1 MDRKSVLEVGKVLY
15 HSGLPFRVRL
25 FNILASLGFIISLC
39 NGVLS
44 YWNNGDRKLLLIN
57 TGIAL
62 LSLSLLFYAY
72 HSKKYQRCYF
82 ITIVV
87 IFMFLFP
94 IMFFKSGGYKGG
106 MPSFYI
112 FGILFTIFML
122 EGWLMFFC
130 VWLELIIYIFTI
142 GIAYYYPDTVIWF
155 QSEKEIVVDVLT
167 GVVVSSAS
175 LGVAMYLHFRIYKK
189 QQIFLTQAR
198 EEAMEANRAKSTFLA
213 NMSHE
218 IRTPIN
224 VMLGMNEMILR
235 ESESREVVQYA
246 KSVERAGNYLLSL
259 INNILDITR
268 IESKKLDIIEEKFS
282 LRQLVQEVCLIGA
295 KQAEAK
301 NLEFVVDVEETL
313 PKYLEGDA
321 LHIKQVI
328 LNLINNAVKYTKKGK
343 VFLEVCQEEKQI
355 SFSVKDTGIG
365 IKKEDME
372 ALFDMFMRADIKRHR
387 NIEGSGLGLTIAK
400 ELCEQMGGHI
410 QAESIYGKGSNFTVY
425 FPLKD
430 AGTEKIGQWKVVEGE
445 PVQEKRKKF
454 FASEA
459 QILLVDDSEQNIQVI
474 TSLLRRTGVQLDTA
488 ASGFECIEKVRNK
501 KYHLIFLDY
510 MMPEMDGIE
519 TFHRLKK
526 EVNGQSVP
534 VIALTADVSTGIH
547 QHFLSEGFSDY
558 LSKPVM
564 WEKLEEL
571 LLQWLPAAL
580 VSMKNGAGEDWN
592 ITEKQLLDLKQNLKK
607 WDIELSEGLHL
618 LGGSIVQYRKLSELF
633 VEYYEPNRK
642 KLEES
647 FETTRK
653 TQQEIKIL
661 TGQIHTL
668 KSNARAI
675 GAMSLYELAASL
687 EIRGKMQDES
697 YIEKAIPLL
706 FFEWERALDGMF
718 FFLENT
724 KKFLLESEKKEKESG
739 KQKVYGEMT
748 EEVNQGKLYEEIYDR
763 ILEAIGKYQGKYAEE
778 QLEKLLSLEKNPK
791 KKKILGQVQK
801 SVQNLEFEQAESLM
815 KGTYWTNKVTTEW
828 EDRNGQK

>member
-189 QQIFLTQAR
+189 QQVFLTQAR

-246 KSVERAGNYLLSL
+246 KSVEKAGNYLLSL

-510 MMPEMDGIE
+510 MMPEMDGLE
-519 TFHRLKK
+519 TFRRMK
-526 EVNGQSVP
+526 EMEIRVP
-534 VIALTADVSTGIH
+534 VIALTADVTSGI
-547 QHFLSEGFSDY
+547 QQMFEKEGFAAY
-558 LSKPVM
+558 LSKPIR
-564 WEKLEEL
+564 WERMEEL
-571 LLQWLPAAL
+571 LLAYLPDIL
-580 VSMKNGAGEDWN
+580 VTKSNRKEWKISGKDYNRLKAQLQVCEIQM
-592 ITEKQLLDLKQNLKK
+592 EK
-607 WDIELSEGLHL
+607 GLHL
-618 LGGSIVQYRKLSELF
+618 LDGNIYQYAKLIEF
-633 VEYYEPNRK
+633 FTDYYEPNRRQMEKMEKALKYADTEK
-642 KLEES
+642 KR
-647 FETTRK
+647 T
-653 TQQEIKIL
+653 EILMAL
-661 TGQIHTL
+661 TGEMHTL
-668 KSNARAI
+668 KSNAKAI
-675 GAMSLYELAASL
+675 GAGELSELAQAM
-687 EIRGKMQDES
+687 EVHGKEMDAD
-697 YIEKAIPLL
+697 YFKYAMPLL
-706 FFEWERALDGMF
+706 YLEWERTVKGARQFRKEIVQLIPQRENEEAESTIADINLKETYEKAL
-718 FFLENT
+718 
-724 KKFLLESEKKEKESG
+724 
-739 KQKVYGEMT
+739 
-748 EEVNQGKLYEEIYDR
+748 R
-763 ILEAIGKYQGKYAEE
+763 EALMRYQGKEASTWN
-778 QLEKLLSLEKNPK
+778 QKLLDTENDPERRKLLEQIGQ
-791 KKKILGQVQK
+791 KIRELD
-801 SVQNLEFEQAESLM
+801 FEEAESIFR
-815 KGTYWTNKVTTEW
+815 KWKE
-828 EDRNGQK
+828 EH

>member
-1 MDRKSVLEVGKVLY
+1 MAEMKIAIAEDNRQALDMLGNILESDKEIQVVGK
-15 HSGLPFRVRL
+15 
-25 FNILASLGFIISLC
+25 AE
-39 NGVLS
+39 NGT
-44 YWNNGDRKLLLIN
+44 D
-57 TGIAL
+57 
-62 LSLSLLFYAY
+62 AY
-72 HSKKYQRCYF
+72 NM
-82 ITIVV
+82 IV
-87 IFMFLFP
+87 
-94 IMFFKSGGYKGG
+94 KTK
-106 MPSFYI
+106 
-112 FGILFTIFML
+112 
-122 EGWLMFFC
+122 
-130 VWLELIIYIFTI
+130 
-142 GIAYYYPDTVIWF
+142 PDI
-155 QSEKEIVVDVLT
+155 
-167 GVVVSSAS
+167 
-175 LGVAMYLHFRIYKK
+175 
-189 QQIFLTQAR
+189 
-198 EEAMEANRAKSTFLA
+198 
-213 NMSHE
+213 
-218 IRTPIN
+218 
-224 VMLGMNEMILR
+224 
-235 ESESREVVQYA
+235 
-246 KSVERAGNYLLSL
+246 
-259 INNILDITR
+259 
-268 IESKKLDIIEEKFS
+268 
-282 LRQLVQEVCLIGA
+282 
-295 KQAEAK
+295 
-301 NLEFVVDVEETL
+301 
-313 PKYLEGDA
+313 
-321 LHIKQVI
+321 
-328 LNLINNAVKYTKKGK
+328 
-343 VFLEVCQEEKQI
+343 VFL
-355 SFSVKDTGIG
+355 D
-365 IKKEDME
+365 
-372 ALFDMFMRADIKRHR
+372 
-387 NIEGSGLGLTIAK
+387 
-400 ELCEQMGGHI
+400 
-410 QAESIYGKGSNFTVY
+410 
-425 FPLKD
+425 
-430 AGTEKIGQWKVVEGE
+430 VV
-445 PVQEKRKKF
+445 
-454 FASEA
+454 
-459 QILLVDDSEQNIQVI
+459 
-474 TSLLRRTGVQLDTA
+474 
-488 ASGFECIEKVRNK
+488 
-501 KYHLIFLDY
+501 
-510 MMPEMDGIE
+510 MPGMDGIE

-592 ITEKQLLDLKQNLKK
+592 ITEKQLLDLKQKLKK

-724 KKFLLESEKKEKESG
+724 KKFVLESEKKEKENG
-739 KQKVYGEMT
+739 KVYGELT
-748 EEVNQGKLYEEIYDR
+748 EEVNQEKLYEETYDG

>member
-1 MDRKSVLEVGKVLY
+1 
-15 HSGLPFRVRL
+15 
-25 FNILASLGFIISLC
+25 
-39 NGVLS
+39 
-44 YWNNGDRKLLLIN
+44 
-57 TGIAL
+57 
-62 LSLSLLFYAY
+62 
-72 HSKKYQRCYF
+72 
-82 ITIVV
+82 
-87 IFMFLFP
+87 
-94 IMFFKSGGYKGG
+94 
-106 MPSFYI
+106 
-112 FGILFTIFML
+112 ML

-189 QQIFLTQAR
+189 QQIFLSQAR

-571 LLQWLPAAL
+571 LLQWLPAEL

-592 ITEKQLLDLKQNLKK
+592 ITEKQLLDLKQKLKK
-607 WDIELSEGLHL
+607 WDIELSEGLRL
-618 LGGSIVQYRKLSELF
+618 LSGSISQYRKLAELF
-633 VEYYEPNRK
+633 VEYYMPNKEQLAR
-642 KLEES
+642 S
-647 FETTRK
+647 FERLQN
-653 TQQEIKIL
+653 TQKEIKNM
-661 TGQIHTL
+661 TGLIHTL
-668 KSNARAI
+668 KSNARAV
-675 GAMSLYELAASL
+675 GAIELYELSFVM
-687 EIRGKMQDES
+687 EKKGKIQDVN
-697 YIEKAIPLL
+697 YINKAIPLL
-706 FFEWERALDGMF
+706 FFEWERAVQGICF
-718 FFLENT
+718 FIKYTEPFVLKN
-724 KKFLLESEKKEKESG
+724 SEKNSQKQVEGDCLDESSEKTYKEAKKE
-739 KQKVYGEMT
+739 
-748 EEVNQGKLYEEIYDR
+748 L
-763 ILEAIGKYQGKYAEE
+763 LCAIGRYQGKYAEE
-778 QLEKLLSLEKNPK
+778 QIETLLSLEKDADQK
-791 KKKILGQVQK
+791 KQLEKIQK
-801 SVQNLEFEQAESLM
+801 SVRNLEFDEAEQLM
-815 KGTYWTNKVTTEW
+815 KEW
-828 EDRNGQK
+828 EKDYD

>member
-1 MDRKSVLEVGKVLY
+1 
-15 HSGLPFRVRL
+15 
-25 FNILASLGFIISLC
+25 
-39 NGVLS
+39 
-44 YWNNGDRKLLLIN
+44 
-57 TGIAL
+57 
-62 LSLSLLFYAY
+62 
-72 HSKKYQRCYF
+72 
-82 ITIVV
+82 
-87 IFMFLFP
+87 
-94 IMFFKSGGYKGG
+94 
-106 MPSFYI
+106 
-112 FGILFTIFML
+112 
-122 EGWLMFFC
+122 
-130 VWLELIIYIFTI
+130 
-142 GIAYYYPDTVIWF
+142 
-155 QSEKEIVVDVLT
+155 
-167 GVVVSSAS
+167 
-175 LGVAMYLHFRIYKK
+175 MY
-189 QQIFLTQAR
+189 
-198 EEAMEANRAKSTFLA
+198 
-213 NMSHE
+213 
-218 IRTPIN
+218 
-224 VMLGMNEMILR
+224 
-235 ESESREVVQYA
+235 
-246 KSVERAGNYLLSL
+246 
-259 INNILDITR
+259 
-268 IESKKLDIIEEKFS
+268 
-282 LRQLVQEVCLIGA
+282 
-295 KQAEAK
+295 
-301 NLEFVVDVEETL
+301 
-313 PKYLEGDA
+313 
-321 LHIKQVI
+321 
-328 LNLINNAVKYTKKGK
+328 
-343 VFLEVCQEEKQI
+343 
-355 SFSVKDTGIG
+355 
-365 IKKEDME
+365 
-372 ALFDMFMRADIKRHR
+372 
-387 NIEGSGLGLTIAK
+387 
-400 ELCEQMGGHI
+400 
-410 QAESIYGKGSNFTVY
+410 
-425 FPLKD
+425 
-430 AGTEKIGQWKVVEGE
+430 
-445 PVQEKRKKF
+445 
-454 FASEA
+454 
-459 QILLVDDSEQNIQVI
+459 QILLCDDEKDIVTALEIYLRNDDYKIFKAYNGADALKILTEEEIHLV
-474 TSLLRRTGVQLDTA
+474 LLD
-488 ASGFECIEKVRNK
+488 I
-501 KYHLIFLDY
+501 

-571 LLQWLPAAL
+571 LLQWLPAEL

-724 KKFLLESEKKEKESG
+724 KKFLLESEKKEKENG